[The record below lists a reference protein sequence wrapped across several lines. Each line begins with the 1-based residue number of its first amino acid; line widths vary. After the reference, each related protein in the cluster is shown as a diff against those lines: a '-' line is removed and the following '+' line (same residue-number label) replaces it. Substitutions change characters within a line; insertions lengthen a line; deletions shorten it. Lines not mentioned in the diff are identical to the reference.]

1 MYGDALCGLLNASVE
16 YLLLHE
22 TNLLCWQCF
31 YIQLVKKDTEQY
43 QACKTLMLHSVW
55 ISVWCCRFYH
65 KAVGAMI
72 VFDVTVHRSFENV
85 ANWMKDLREHA
96 EPSTVIMLI
105 GNKMDLKHLQTVSVE
120 EAEQLA
126 GNWSWVS

>member
-1 MYGDALCGLLNASVE
+1 
-16 YLLLHE
+16 
-22 TNLLCWQCF
+22 
-31 YIQLVKKDTEQY
+31 
-43 QACKTLMLHSVW
+43 
-55 ISVWCCRFYH
+55 
-65 KAVGAMI
+65 MI
-72 VFDVTVHRSFENV
+72 VFDVTVHKSFENV

-126 GNWSWVS
+126 GKQHLLYNF

>member
-1 MYGDALCGLLNASVE
+1 
-16 YLLLHE
+16 
-22 TNLLCWQCF
+22 
-31 YIQLVKKDTEQY
+31 
-43 QACKTLMLHSVW
+43 
-55 ISVWCCRFYH
+55 
-65 KAVGAMI
+65 MI

-126 GNWSWVS
+126 GN